1 VYDIHH
7 HINGRKAVLLWQRL
21 AVTVLAMLIMSF
33 IAGLVWR
40 NVFDASIPSYLAG
53 MVGGLTAIPIWE
65 LIGKAGTRK
74 Q

>member
-1 VYDIHH
+1 M
-7 HINGRKAVLLWQRL
+7 LLWQRL

-33 IAGLVWR
+33 IVELVWR

-65 LIGKAGTRK
+65 LVRKVGTRK

>member
-1 VYDIHH
+1 M
-7 HINGRKAVLLWQRL
+7 LLWQRL

-33 IAGLVWR
+33 IAERVWQ
-40 NVFDASIPSYLAG
+40 NVFDASIPSYIAG

-65 LIGKAGTRK
+65 LVRKVGTRK

>member
-1 VYDIHH
+1 M
-7 HINGRKAVLLWQRL
+7 LLWQRL

-33 IAGLVWR
+33 VAELVWR
-40 NVFDASIPSYLAG
+40 SVFDASMPSYLAG

-65 LIGKAGTRK
+65 LIKKAGTRK